1 MESTLLEA
9 LKLMVV
15 GMSTVFLV
23 LLIIICGGKLLIKA
37 VNRFAPEDEPVEN
50 KASNLKTAVS
60 PSVAKAIEK
69 AVAQLT
75 GDQAQVIEIKKL

>member
-1 MESTLLEA
+1 MESTLFEA
-9 LKLMVV
+9 FKLMVV
-15 GMSTVFLV
+15 GMCTVFTV
-23 LLIIICGGKLLIKA
+23 LLVIIGGGKLLIKA
-37 VNRFAPEDEPVEN
+37 VNRFAPEEEPVDK
-50 KASNLKTAVS
+50 KAAQPQNTVS